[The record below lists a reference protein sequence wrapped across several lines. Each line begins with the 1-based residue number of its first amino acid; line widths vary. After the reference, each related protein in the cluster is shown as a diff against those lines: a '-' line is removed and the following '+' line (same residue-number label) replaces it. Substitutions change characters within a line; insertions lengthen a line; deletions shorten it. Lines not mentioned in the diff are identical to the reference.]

1 MRLLFLITMLSVAFI
16 SCKKDDDNPTTND
29 TSGVST
35 GTWKVSLFTD
45 SGKNETANF
54 SSYSFTFK
62 NDGTATAN
70 DKPGT
75 WSINSSKTKFNI
87 NFGEKSD
94 ANKPLGE
101 LTDDWVIISVT
112 SNEIKLKDDNEDS
125 GEFLT
130 FTR

>member
-1 MRLLFLITMLSVAFI
+1 MRLFIAITMLSLAFI
-16 SCKKDDDNPTTND
+16 SCKKDDNPATTD
-29 TSGVST
+29 TSGISS
-35 GTWKVSLFTD
+35 GTWKVSLFSERD
-45 SGKNETANF
+45 KNETANF

-62 NDGTATAN
+62 DNGTATAN
-70 DKPGT
+70 DKSGS

-101 LTDDWVIISVT
+101 LTDDWVIISVSGT
-112 SNEIKLKDDNEDS
+112 EIKLKDDNEES
-125 GEFLT
+125 AEFLT